1 MVYWDI
7 LPYKCPI
14 FARFMNIRL
23 FVFIVFL
30 SFTASSCNNGFNKVM
45 KSTDYEYKLKK
56 AIEYYDNKKYRQS
69 QMLFEELF
77 PIYKGTPQF
86 EDLYYRYCTGAYY
99 QKDYASAE
107 NLFKGFL
114 DMFPNS
120 DKAEQMEFLEA
131 YTYYLQS
138 PKPQLDQTNTIK
150 AIGMM
155 QTFINTHVGSPRNK
169 QADDIINKCLVKLEI
184 KEMEAAKLYYNMGQY
199 KASAIAYTSLINNYP
214 YSDKA
219 DQYKLQIIKSYY
231 KYANLSIQERRQE
244 RYVKVISE
252 VNDFQDRFPESKY
265 LKEAERFLTLSSNNI
280 KSIPK

>member
-1 MVYWDI
+1 MS
-7 LPYKCPI
+7 
-14 FARFMNIRL
+14 IRL
-23 FVFIVFL
+23 LVFIVFL
-30 SFTASSCNNGFNKVM
+30 AFTASSCHNSFNKVL

-56 AIEYYDNKKYRQS
+56 AIEYSDKKQYRQA
-69 QMLFEELF
+69 QTLFEELF

-86 EDLYYRYCTGAYY
+86 EDLYYRYATGAYY

-114 DMFPNS
+114 EMFPNS
-120 DKAEQMEFLEA
+120 QKAEQMEFLEA
-131 YTYYLQS
+131 YTFYMQS

-150 AIGMM
+150 AIGML
-155 QTFINTHVGSPRNK
+155 QTFINTHPGSPRNK
-169 QADDIINKCLVKLEI
+169 EAEDIINKCLIKLET

-199 KASAIAYTSLINNYP
+199 KAAGIAYTTLINNYP

-219 DQYKLQIIKSYY
+219 DQYKLQIIKAYY

-244 RYVKVISE
+244 RYVKVIAE
-252 VNDFQDRFPESKY
+252 VNDFQDRFPESKL
-265 LKEAERFLTLSSNNI
+265 LKEAERYLTLSTNNI

>member
-1 MVYWDI
+1 MS
-7 LPYKCPI
+7 
-14 FARFMNIRL
+14 IRL
-23 FVFIVFL
+23 LVFIVFL
-30 SFTASSCNNGFNKVM
+30 GFTASSCQNSFNKVL

-56 AIEYYDNKKYRQS
+56 AIEYSDKKDYRKAQT
-69 QMLFEELF
+69 LFEELF

-86 EDLYYRYCTGAYY
+86 EDLYYRYATGAYY

-120 DKAEQMEFLEA
+120 QKAEQMEFLEA
-131 YTYYLQS
+131 YTFYLQS

-150 AIGMM
+150 AIGML
-155 QTFINTHVGSPRNK
+155 QTFINTHPGSPRNK
-169 QADDIINKCLVKLEI
+169 EAENIILKCLVKLET

-199 KASAIAYTSLINNYP
+199 KAAGIAYTTLINNYP

-219 DQYKLQIIKSYY
+219 DEYKLQIIKAYY

-244 RYVKVISE
+244 RYVKVIAE
-252 VNDFQDRFPESKY
+252 VNDFQDRFPESKL
-265 LKEAERFLTLSSNNI
+265 LKEAERYLTLSTNNI